1 MSDSA
6 GRRGVKLVCTLGPA
20 TATIESV
27 RALAET
33 ANVFR
38 VNLSHGDAEARANLV
53 ELVRAVSEER
63 GEDHAV
69 MMDLPG
75 PKIRLGSL
83 RGGEVRLEVGARFEL
98 RADGADGAEGDE
110 TGAGTTYPGL
120 AGDVRT
126 GDRMLLSD
134 GAVELTVAST
144 EGSVVVCEVVRAG
157 RIRSGAGVNV
167 PAERLSLPGII
178 DRDRAGLQEALAA
191 RADLLAQSF
200 VRSASDVIG
209 LRALMGERAIPIVAK
224 IETRPAV
231 DDIAAILGQT
241 DAVMVARGD
250 LGVELP
256 MEEIPILQ
264 KELLK
269 AARVAGRPA
278 IVATQMLE
286 SMIASPRPT
295 RAEATDVATAVL
307 DGADAIMLSGETA
320 IGEFP
325 IEAARAASR
334 IAEVAE
340 ARASGYIAVRD
351 PCTHTDEAAAIA
363 HAAAQIANTDPSVV
377 AIACYTRTGRTASL
391 LSAERPGVPIYAFV
405 PETPPRRALSL
416 RWGVRALP
424 ARVPKDTD
432 EMLASMAE
440 GLLAAGFAAPGESV
454 VMAASSPAGKSHTN
468 MLKVHHIGDAVR

>member
-1 MSDSA
+1 
-6 GRRGVKLVCTLGPA
+6 VKLVCTLGPA

-33 ANVFR
+33 ATNVFR
-38 VNLSHGDAEARANLV
+38 VNLSHGDADSRRALV
-53 ELVRAVSEER
+53 DLVRAVAEER
-63 GEDHAV
+63 GEDPAV

-75 PKIRLGSL
+75 PKIRLGAL
-83 RGGEVRLEVGARFEL
+83 REGEAKLGVGARFEL
-98 RADGADGAEGDE
+98 RPDGTEGDG
-110 TGAGTTYPGL
+110 TGASTTYPGL
-120 AGDVRT
+120 ADDVRP
-126 GDRMLLSD
+126 GDRVLLSD
-134 GAVELTVAST
+134 GAVELTVVST
-144 EGSVVVCEVVRAG
+144 EGPVVVCEVVRAG

-167 PAERLSLPGII
+167 PAERLSLPGIT
-178 DRDRAGLQEALAA
+178 DRDRAGLQEALSVG
-191 RADLLAQSF
+191 ADLVAQSF

-209 LRALMGERAIPIVAK
+209 LRALMGERSIPIVAK

-241 DAVMVARGD
+241 DAIMVARGD

-269 AARVAGRPA
+269 AAQVAGRAA

-307 DGADAIMLSGETA
+307 DGTDAIMLSGETA

-325 IEAARAASR
+325 VEAARAASR

-340 ARASGYIAVRD
+340 ARGGGFIAPRD
-351 PCTHTDEAAAIA
+351 PCTHMDEAAAVA
-363 HAAAQIANTDPSVV
+363 HAAAQIANTDPAVV
-377 AIACYTRTGRTASL
+377 AIACYTRTGRTAAL

-405 PETPPRRALSL
+405 PETSSRRALSL

-424 ARVPKDTD
+424 ARLPEDTD

-440 GLLAAGFAAPGESV
+440 GLLALGFAATGESV

-468 MLKVHHIGDAVR
+468 MLKVHHIGAAIR